1 VPLINPYCTVA
12 EVQKELRNTDS
23 ALNAEL
29 ETAINQ
35 ASRWID
41 DYKGRDYFLHD
52 HSVSALVIRATD
64 GDIVQD
70 ELFLPYYPIIT
81 LTSVTVK
88 GTTWTENTDF
98 VRDTRRNRLISVDG
112 EWDLSEVTDK
122 VDIVGKF
129 GYDQAS
135 SAAVPTGLPL
145 HINKAAILVAAAFSG
160 HNRKEA
166 VGLDGG
172 KTEVIE
178 KDIPQVVFK
187 ILGARAKA
195 I

>member
-1 VPLINPYCTVA
+1 MALVNPYCTVA

-23 ALNAEL
+23 SMNSEL

-41 DYKGRDYFLHD
+41 DYKGRDYYLHD
-52 HSVSALVIRATD
+52 HSVSALVIRPSD

-70 ELFLPYYPIIT
+70 ELFLPYHPIIT

-98 VRDTRRNRLISVDG
+98 VRDTRRNRLLSIDG
-112 EWDLSEVTDK
+112 EWDLSALTDT
-122 VDIVGKF
+122 VEIVGKF
-129 GYDQAS
+129 GYDQTS
-135 SAAVPTGLPL
+135 STAVPSGLPA

-166 VGLDGG
+166 VGLDGD

-187 ILGARAKA
+187 ILGARAKP